1 MKKEILLLCSVFL
14 IIGMSFALAQRG
26 PQRVPAIR
34 TPIETVQP
42 DGDTL
47 VIRLHGDE
55 RRHYAT
61 TEDGFL
67 IRTNSKGY
75 YCYAVE
81 GKDGAIVPTRKVAH
95 NKENRTRC
103 EWRYIKRHIPQP
115 YKAVSADEEQEQDKQ
130 RNIISE

>member
-1 MKKEILLLCSVFL
+1 
-14 IIGMSFALAQRG
+14 MSFALAQRG

-34 TPIETVQP
+34 TPIESVQP

-55 RRHYAT
+55 RRHYTT
-61 TEDGFL
+61 TEDGYL
-67 IRTNSKGY
+67 VRANDKGY

-81 GKDGAIVPTRKVAH
+81 GKDGSITATRKVAH
-95 NKENRTRC
+95 NKEKRTRC

-115 YKAVSADEEQEQDKQ
+115 YQPAKEDEE
-130 RNIISE
+130 